1 MSSWNSAY
9 IDVNGIRLH
18 YHRTG
23 GNRSPLVL
31 AHGITDNGL
40 CWSRVARVL
49 AQSYDVVMYD
59 ARGHGLSAAPETGYN
74 IIDHANDL
82 VGLVDALELEQP
94 RLIGHSMGAATV
106 AMAVANHPQLAHS
119 IVLEDPPLPQNSNL
133 DEVIATHRAN
143 MQERRHLAEQ
153 RQAYTHEELMA
164 IGRSESPLWAEEEFS
179 IWAEAKHQVS
189 LNIFNDTY
197 LSREPWQETFRRIE
211 CPILL
216 ITGDTE
222 AGAFVTPE
230 QATELRTMWRQGEV
244 AHISGAG
251 HNIRRDQFDQY
262 MTAIHAFW
270 QPQERFR

>member
-9 IDVNGIRLH
+9 IDVNDIRLH

-23 GNRSPLVL
+23 GNKPPLVL

-59 ARGHGLSAAPETGYN
+59 ARGHGLSAAPEIGYN

-82 VGLVDALELEQP
+82 VGLVVALELEQP
-94 RLIGHSMGAATV
+94 RFIGHSMGAATV

-119 IVLEDPPLPQNSNL
+119 IVLEDPPLPQSNDL
-133 DEVIATHRAN
+133 DMVIATHRAN
-143 MQERRHLAEQ
+143 MQERRQLAEQ
-153 RQAYTHEELMA
+153 RQAYTREELMA

-179 IWAEAKHQVS
+179 IWAEAKQQVS

-197 LSREPWQETFRRIE
+197 LSREPWQETFRKIE
-211 CPILL
+211 CPIFL
-216 ITGDTE
+216 ITADIE

-230 QATELRTMWRQGEV
+230 QVTELRTIWRQGEV
-244 AHISGAG
+244 AHIRGAG
-251 HNIRRDQFDQY
+251 HNIRRDKFDHY
-262 MTAIHAFW
+262 MAAINAFW
-270 QPQERFR
+270 QPKERSR